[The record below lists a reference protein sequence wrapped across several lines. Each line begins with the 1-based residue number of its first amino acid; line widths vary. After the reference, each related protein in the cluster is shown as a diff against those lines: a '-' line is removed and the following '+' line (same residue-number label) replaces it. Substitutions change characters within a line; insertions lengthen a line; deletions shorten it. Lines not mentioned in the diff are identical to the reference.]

1 MTATLSGMMTPLA
14 GRRVLVVDD
23 ERSVAAQV
31 ARRMEQAGAVCRAA
45 HSGDEALEEMATGA
59 FDLVVTDVQMPGR
72 SGLELLEDA
81 RARAE
86 PPAVIVMAADGEGTS
101 ASDALARG
109 ADGYVRKPLDVEL
122 LAHEASVL
130 MELRDLRRTAQGVN
144 VARATGAV
152 LVVLGEI
159 VSSFEKADP
168 YRAGYSSRTAR
179 IATQL
184 AAPLGLDP
192 ERLALAARVHD
203 VGMLAVPVTE
213 QHAEGKP
220 DRASQHLI
228 RVHPTLGARWIERLG
243 AERAVVAAVA
253 AHHERF
259 DGGGYPGGLKG
270 EEIPPLARALGTA
283 QSIAAMSAARPWR
296 ERREA
301 GALVEQLES
310 GRGSQFGDAEVDA
323 AVEILRKTPMLIA

>member
-1 MTATLSGMMTPLA
+1 MMTPLA

-23 ERSVAAQV
+23 ERAVAAQV
-31 ARRMEQAGAVCRAA
+31 ARRRELAGAVCMAA
-45 HSGDEALEEMATGA
+45 HSGGEALEEMATGA
-59 FDLVVTDVQMPGR
+59 FDLVVTDVKMPGR

-81 RARAE
+81 RALAE
-86 PPAVIVMAADGEGTS
+86 PPVVIIMAADGDGAS

-109 ADGYVRKPLDVEL
+109 ADGFARKPLDVEL
-122 LAHEASVL
+122 LAHEASLL
-130 MELRDLRRTAQGVN
+130 MELADLRRTVQGVN
-144 VARATGAV
+144 VARSTGAV
-152 LVVLGEI
+152 LVIVGEI

-168 YRAGYSSRTAR
+168 YRAGYSSRRAR

-184 AAPLGLDP
+184 AGPLGLDP

-203 VGMLAVPVTE
+203 VGMLAVPVAE

-243 AERAVVAAVA
+243 AERAVVAAGA

-259 DGGGYPGGLKG
+259 DGGGLPGRRKG
-270 EEIPPLARALGTA
+270 EEGPALAPR
-283 QSIAAMSAARPWR
+283 
-296 ERREA
+296 
-301 GALVEQLES
+301 
-310 GRGSQFGDAEVDA
+310 
-323 AVEILRKTPMLIA
+323 